1 MEIIKSNI
9 HWVLRIYLAYVFISH
24 GYPKLGNEINNMGII
39 GYLVGPFE
47 FFGALFLLLG
57 SFTKDFITKLGGCMI
72 SIIMIGAIY
81 LHLFKW
87 GDGILDVS
95 WQIFLLT
102 ISLIFLIRGNKIF
115 E

>member
-1 MEIIKSNI
+1 MKLIKKNI
-9 HWVLRIYLAYVFISH
+9 HWVLRIYLAYVFFSH
-24 GYPKLGNEINNMGII
+24 GYPKLGVNINNMGII

-47 FFGALFLLLG
+47 FFGALLLILG
-57 SFTKDFITKLGGCMI
+57 PFTKDILSKVGGSMI
-72 SIIMIGAIY
+72 AIIMIGAIY

-95 WQIFLLT
+95 WQIFLLCA
-102 ISLIFLIRGNKIF
+102 SLIFCIRGNKIF